1 MLGARDFRF
10 DVSFFFVI
18 NVAGV
23 YGYFGDCEG
32 SRRSGFRFDI
42 SILFC
47 SFSLIIE
54 RIYVYVWGREG
65 RDYTQKHD
73 I

>member
-32 SRRSGFRFDI
+32 SRRSVFYFDI
-42 SILFC
+42 SIFFVCFL
-47 SFSLIIE
+47 
-54 RIYVYVWGREG
+54 
-65 RDYTQKHD
+65 
-73 I
+73 

>member
-10 DVSFFFVI
+10 DVSLFFFFVI

-32 SRRSGFRFDI
+32 SRRSGFYFDI
-42 SILFC
+42 SIFFVFL
-47 SFSLIIE
+47 
-54 RIYVYVWGREG
+54 
-65 RDYTQKHD
+65 
-73 I
+73 